1 MTLHI
6 KLTLMILFAN
16 IMLALM
22 YPAQVIGDNGI
33 FTIDSNGDYQ
43 IDSSLNEATAGVVNK
58 EGGLPLG
65 LDGLTDII
73 TLLWDFIVITFSI
86 LFSSFKIIALME
98 GVWRLIIGI
107 PVGIAYIFAIV
118 GWLK

>member
-1 MTLHI
+1 MSLHI
-6 KLTLMILFAN
+6 KLTLMLLFAN

-22 YPAQVIGDNGI
+22 YPAQVIGDNGA
-33 FTIDSNGDYQ
+33 FTIDNGEYNLDSN
-43 IDSSLNEATAGVVNK
+43 LVNATASVVNK

-73 TLLWDFIVITFSI
+73 TLIWDFIVITFSI
-86 LFSSFKIIALME
+86 LFSSFKIIALLE